1 MPDYIPA
8 QALIAIGTVAAAL
21 IAAAL
26 SYVNLTLT
34 KEQKTSQFRQAWID
48 GLREDLSKF
57 FAALRTVARAEGAFY
72 KAGENYEKQNFPWSS
87 EQVASQRQAA
97 SEMLYRIK
105 LRLNP
110 EEETHIELYRLLLVA
125 LSEQKK
131 LSKKSFDSEPTI
143 EAIDTAS
150 DYARPVLKAEW
161 RRVKAGERPFQIA
174 RNWVAPVIIG
184 LCLVFIAVLVFSQ
197 FKQT

>member
-8 QALIAIGTVAAAL
+8 QALIAIGSVAAAL

-34 KEQKTSQFRQAWID
+34 KEQKTSEFRQAWID

-57 FAALRTVARAEGAFY
+57 FAALRTVARAEEALY
-72 KAGENYEKQNFPWSS
+72 KTRGNYEKQNFPWSS
-87 EQVASQRQAA
+87 EQVAGQRQAA

-110 EEETHIELYRLLLVA
+110 VEDSHKELYHLLGVA
-125 LSEQKK
+125 LAEHKK
-131 LSKKSFDSEPTI
+131 LSKNSIDSEPTI
-143 EAIDTAS
+143 VAIDAAS
-150 DYARPVLKAEW
+150 DFSRTVLKTEW
-161 RRVKAGERPFQIA
+161 QRVKAGERPFQIA
-174 RNWVAPVIIG
+174 RNWVAPAIIG
-184 LCLVFIAVLVFSQ
+184 LCLIFISVLLFAQ
-197 FKQT
+197 FQQN

>member
-1 MPDYIPA
+1 MPENIPP

-34 KEQKTSQFRQAWID
+34 KEQKTSEFRQAWID

-72 KAGENYEKQNFPWSS
+72 KTGENYEKQNFPWSR
-87 EQVASQRQAA
+87 EQVAGQRQAA
-97 SEMLYRIK
+97 SEMIYRIK

-110 EEETHIELYRLLLVA
+110 DEEAHIKLYELLQLA
-125 LSEQKK
+125 LTEQKN
-131 LSKKSFDSEPTI
+131 LKKTSFDSDPTI
-143 EAIDTAS
+143 KAIDSAS

-161 RRVKAGERPFQIA
+161 LRVKAGERPFRIA
-174 RNWVAPVIIG
+174 RNWVAPGIIG
-184 LCLVFIAVLVFSQ
+184 LCLVFIAVLVFAQ
-197 FKQT
+197 FKQI